1 MYSIWV
7 LEYGHVYGAA
17 RGGLLS
23 GQWGAGH
30 CELSYTYTLLRGEDH
45 TVLIDTGSNG
55 SDDTTK
61 QYHKRDGVKHWQPP
75 EKILAKAGV
84 APEEV
89 DTVLLTHAHYDH
101 MDNLAAFPNAQF
113 YLQERELLGWVWA
126 MTREKRFRFP
136 LAALKTQKVYDALK
150 LAEEGRMHLVSGER
164 KDILPGI
171 DLYPAFDGHTFGSQI
186 IAVRNG
192 EDVFVFTGD
201 VVYLRENL
209 TGLDGGG
216 QYVPIGMASGNP
228 YSQMESFDLITK
240 LVKGAG
246 KNIIIGHSPEVF
258 EMYPSKK
265 YDDQLYV
272 AEISLAG
279 GHSSVIL

>member
-17 RGGLLS
+17 RGALLS
-23 GQWGAGH
+23 GQFNGSS
-30 CELSYTYTLLRGEDH
+30 CELSYSYTLLRGEGH

-55 SDDTTK
+55 FDDTTK
-61 QYHKRDGVKHWQPP
+61 RYHQRDGVKHWQPP
-75 EKILAKAGV
+75 EKILAKTGV
-84 APEEV
+84 TPEEV

-101 MDNLAAFPNAQF
+101 MDNLAAFPNAEF
-113 YLQERELLGWVWA
+113 YLQERELLGWIWA

-136 LAALKTQKVYDALK
+136 LAALKTQNVYEALK
-150 LAEEGRMHLVSGER
+150 LAEDGRMHLVNGET

-186 IAVRNG
+186 VAVRNG
-192 EDVFVFTGD
+192 EDVFAFTGD
-201 VVYLRENL
+201 AAYLRENL
-209 TGLDGGG
+209 TGFDGSG
-216 QYVPIGMASGNP
+216 QYIPIGMASGDP
-228 YSQMESFDLITK
+228 YHQMETFDLIEK
-240 LVKGAG
+240 LVKGVE
-246 KNIIIGHSPEVF
+246 KNIIIGHSPEVY

-265 YDDQLYV
+265 YDDLLCV

-279 GHSSVIL
+279 GHASVL